1 MSSFIMVLMFIS
13 AGVLVLSF
21 LYTLKVARQQKALK
35 NELDT
40 DLPDKVQE
48 HPYTK
53 NPIFLT
59 SLIAAVLVILF
70 IIYKAVDL
78 YAA

>member
-1 MSSFIMVLMFIS
+1 MSSFVLILMLIS
-13 AGVLVLSF
+13 AGLLILSL
-21 LYTLKVARQQKALK
+21 LYTFKVARQQKALK

-59 SLIAAVLVILF
+59 YLIAAVLVILF
-70 IIYKAVDL
+70 IIYKAIDL
-78 YAA
+78 YAP

>member
-1 MSSFIMVLMFIS
+1 MSSFIMVLMLIS

-59 SLIAAVLVILF
+59 YLIAAVLVILF

>member
-1 MSSFIMVLMFIS
+1 MS
-13 AGVLVLSF
+13 AGVLVLSL
-21 LYTLKVARQQKALK
+21 LYTLKVARQQKELK

-59 SLIAAVLVILF
+59 YLIAAVLVILF